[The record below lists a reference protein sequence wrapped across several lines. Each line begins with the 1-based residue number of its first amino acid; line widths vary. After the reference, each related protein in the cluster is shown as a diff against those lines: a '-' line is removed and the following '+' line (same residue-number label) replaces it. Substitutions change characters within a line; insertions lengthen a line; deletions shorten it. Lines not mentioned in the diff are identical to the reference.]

1 MNLTNPSLIIYNTLT
16 PTHVGSGTDLG
27 YTDLPI
33 QRETHTGIPKI
44 ESSTLKGCLRPV
56 LTRQQNESLINQL
69 LGDPNKGDYAA
80 AVSFTDARLLFF
92 PVKSVIGIFAWI
104 TCPYVL
110 ERFQKDCKNA
120 GLDFTLLDNL
130 LSEEIPNRITDS
142 SQLATDNS
150 CTKIMLEDYLFTV
163 QKDADFTSFV
173 KSFSSH
179 MPMES
184 GIQKRFVSH
193 AVLLS
198 DDDFTYFVKYAT
210 EVNTRIKINP
220 QTGTVDG
227 TALFTEEFLP
237 PESILYSL
245 IFYDDLHVAQESGS
259 KSIDVRQSFL
269 DSFNNFS
276 TFQIGADA
284 TLGKGLVCKTLWKEG
299 Q

>member
-44 ESSTLKGCLRPV
+44 EASTLKGCLRPV
-56 LTRQQNESLINQL
+56 LSEQNASLINQL
-69 LGDPNKGDYAA
+69 FGDPNKGDYAS
-80 AVSFTDARLLFF
+80 AVAFTDARLLFF
-92 PVKSVIGIFAWI
+92 PVKSVIGIFAWV

-110 ERFQKDCKNA
+110 ERFQKDCQNA
-120 GLDFTLLDNL
+120 DLDFTLLNKL
-130 LSEEIPNRITDS
+130 LSEEIPNKITDS
-142 SQLATDNS
+142 SQLATNDS
-150 CTKIMLEDYLFTV
+150 YTEIMLEDYLFAV

-179 MPMES
+179 LPVGS
-184 GIQKRFVSH
+184 GMQERFVSH

-198 DDDFTYFVKYAT
+198 DDDFTYFVKYAI

-245 IFYDDLHVAQESGS
+245 IFYDDLHAPQEPGS
-259 KSIDVRQSFL
+259 KPIAVKEDFL
-269 DSFNNFS
+269 NFFNNIS
-276 TFQIGADA
+276 IFQIGADA
-284 TLGKGLVCKTLWKEG
+284 TLGKGLVCKTLWKEE